1 MPVTR
6 FFHERPTDGRAY
18 GFLRI
23 AFGLVAVLSLLTVRP
38 LLSLF
43 YGSDAVCPSDFP
55 AFLGSTGAVRAVWG
69 IGIASALL
77 MAAGAFVRAVS
88 ILTYLALAFF
98 FLTPCRPDNYG
109 DQILV
114 ATAFL
119 MIFAPG
125 RDPMSLDARWLGRR
139 GADFSPWLHKTLR
152 LFAGTLYLVPVLIR
166 LGGAKWWDG
175 TAAWAALA
183 DPSTSRVWQALSR
196 DPWILPAWAYAAI
209 TYGSLAFEALFP
221 FLVWVRRLRPFLV
234 GAGIVFHL
242 GMGVVL
248 DLGLFPF
255 QMAVVLIG
263 CLDVTPS
270 GSRGRLR
277 GP

>member
-1 MPVTR
+1 MTR
-6 FFHERPTDGRAY
+6 FFHEPKTDGRAY
-18 GFLRI
+18 GVLRI
-23 AFGLVAVLSLLTVRP
+23 AFGLTAILSLLTIRP
-38 LLSLF
+38 FLGLF
-43 YGSDAVCPSDFP
+43 YGSDAVCPLEFLAEWS
-55 AFLGSTGAVRAVWG
+55 AFLGSTAAVRTVWW
-69 IGIASALL
+69 IGLAAALL
-77 MAAGAFVRAVS
+77 MAAGVFVRVVS

-119 MIFAPG
+119 MMFCPSRG
-125 RDPMSLDARWLGRR
+125 RDS
-139 GADFSPWLHKTLR
+139 SPWLHKTLR

-166 LGGAKWWDG
+166 FSGEKWWDG
-175 TAAWAALA
+175 TAAWSVLA

-196 DPWILPAWAYAAI
+196 DPWTLPVWAYAAI
-209 TYGSLAFEALFP
+209 TYVSMAFEASFP
-221 FLVWVRRLRPFLV
+221 FLVWIRKLRPYAV
-234 GAGIVFHL
+234 AAGLLFHL
-242 GMGVVL
+242 GMGILL

-263 CLDVTPS
+263 CLDFTRS
-270 GSRGRLR
+270 GSLKRLR

>member
-6 FFHERPTDGRAY
+6 FFHEPPTDGRAY
-18 GFLRI
+18 GLLRI

-38 LLSLF
+38 FLGLF
-43 YGSDAVCPSDFP
+43 YGSGAVCPSDWP
-55 AFLGSTGAVRAVWG
+55 AFLGSPSAVSAVWG
-69 IGIASALL
+69 LGIAAALL
-77 MAAGAFVRAVS
+77 ITAGAFVRAAS
-88 ILTYLALAFF
+88 ILAYLALAFF

-125 RDPMSLDARWLGRR
+125 RDPWSLDARWFGRR
-139 GADFSPWLHKTLR
+139 DTFSPWLHKTLR

-166 LGGAKWWDG
+166 LGGEQWWNG

-196 DPWILPAWAYAAI
+196 DPWLLPVWAYAAI

-221 FLVWVRRLRPFLV
+221 FLVWIRRFRPFLV

-242 GMGVVL
+242 GMGILL

-263 CLDVTPS
+263 CLDFRPFE
-270 GSRGRLR
+270 SRARPR